1 MCYNI
6 TQKEE
11 MIRMKG
17 VEYKV
22 RLHGLLAPE
31 GTIPLKI
38 LVSVS
43 ETLLEGSRRA
53 LLLVVEGV
61 SVKRG
66 QISRSLRKPL
76 DFMITG
82 ISKGSTVLQ
91 IEAPTFEEA
100 APELV
105 QQLSLWGDA
114 MKPEDTAISLLS
126 KSVQDATGENVE
138 SEYYD
143 RGVLESL
150 MSFNQLL
157 KEQIK
162 DLEMEC
168 SSRPSEKFRIS
179 ERELGTISKIA
190 AETPKPKPIVVAA
203 TFNTIEHTPRR
214 FELVLQD
221 GHKVRGIAESI
232 HIDTE
237 RMRTLWGKKVT
248 VKGIGHF
255 KPSGAVRSIEAEVIK
270 PFDTGEE
277 LFETVP
283 KRGLP
288 PNLIQDI
295 AKKQRVKSP
304 LKEVW
309 GKWPGDESIEEILD
323 VLRQTSREA

>member
-1 MCYNI
+1 
-6 TQKEE
+6 
-11 MIRMKG
+11 MKG

-22 RLHGLLAPE
+22 RLNGLSTPE
-31 GTIPLKI
+31 GTIPLKT

-43 ETLLEGSRRA
+43 EILLEGSQRTLR
-53 LLLVVEGV
+53 LIVEGV

-66 QISRSLRKPL
+66 QISKSLKKPL

-82 ISKGSTVLQ
+82 ISKGSTILQ
-91 IEAPTFEEA
+91 IKAPTFGES

-105 QQLSLWGDA
+105 QQLSFWDPA

-126 KSVQDATGENVE
+126 KSVQDATGGNVE

-150 MSFNQLL
+150 MSFNPLL
-157 KEQIK
+157 KEQVK

-168 SSRPSEKFRIS
+168 SSRPSEQFRIS
-179 ERELGTISKIA
+179 DRELGTISRIE
-190 AETPKPKPIVVAA
+190 AEIPEPKAIVVAGI
-203 TFNTIEHTPRR
+203 FNTIEHTPRR
-214 FELVLQD
+214 FELVLQS
-221 GHKVRGIAESI
+221 GHKVRGIAESV
-232 HIDTE
+232 HVDTE
-237 RMRTLWGKKVT
+237 QMRTLWGKKVT

-255 KPSGAVRSIEAEVIK
+255 KPTGAVRSIEAEVIK

-288 PNLIQDI
+288 ANLIQDI
-295 AKKQRVKSP
+295 AKRQRVKSP

>member
-1 MCYNI
+1 
-6 TQKEE
+6 
-11 MIRMKG
+11 MKG
-17 VEYKV
+17 VGYKI
-22 RLHGLLAPE
+22 RLHGLSTPA
-31 GTIPLKI
+31 GTIPLKT

-53 LLLVVEGV
+53 LRLVVEGV

-66 QISRSLRKPL
+66 KISRSLRKPL

-91 IEAPTFEEA
+91 IEAPTFKES

-105 QQLSLWGDA
+105 QQLSFWDEA

-126 KSVQDATGENVE
+126 KSVQDATGGNVE

-143 RGVLESL
+143 RGVLQSL
-150 MSFNQLL
+150 MSFNSLL

-168 SSRPSEKFRIS
+168 SSRPSERFRIS
-179 ERELGTISKIA
+179 ERELGAISKI
-190 AETPKPKPIVVAA
+190 ETEIPEPKAIVVAG

-214 FELVLQD
+214 FELTLQNS
-221 GHKVRGIAESI
+221 HKVRGIAESI

-237 RMRTLWGKKVT
+237 QMRTLWGKKVT

-255 KPSGAVRSIEAEVIK
+255 KPTGAVRSIEAEVIK

-277 LFETVP
+277 LFETIS
-283 KRGLP
+283 KSRLP
-288 PNLIQDI
+288 SSLIQDI
-295 AKKQRVKSP
+295 RKKQRVKSP

-309 GKWPGDESIEEILD
+309 GKWPGNEPIEEILD
-323 VLRQTSREA
+323 ALNQISKETV